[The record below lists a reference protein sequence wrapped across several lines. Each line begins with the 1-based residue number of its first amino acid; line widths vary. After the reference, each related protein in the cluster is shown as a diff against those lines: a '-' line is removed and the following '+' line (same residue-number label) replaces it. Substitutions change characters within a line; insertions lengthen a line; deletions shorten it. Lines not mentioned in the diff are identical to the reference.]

1 MERKRLVNRAN
12 TANGCRWRGQ
22 CRLREHEGPAGT
34 HLASRHRAGRFG
46 FSLVAGLSLMTASC
60 ADYEGDYEQSVQGY
74 LSGQPK
80 AAQPADGGAANTQ
93 TTTPAGGGSNGTISY
108 GSGSSDAGSSAG
120 SGAGA
125 GSPAGFQTIGSG
137 ASGVILPGQ

>member
-12 TANGCRWRGQ
+12 AANGFRWRGD
-22 CRLREHEGPAGT
+22 CRLREPEGAVSPQ
-34 HLASRHRAGRFG
+34 LANRHRAGRCGFG
-46 FSLVAGLSLMTASC
+46 LVAGLSLMMASC

-80 AAQPADGGAANTQ
+80 AAQPADGAAATTQ
-93 TTTPAGGGSNGTISY
+93 TTPPAGGGSNGTISY
-108 GSGSSDAGSSAG
+108 GSGANDAGSSSG
-120 SGAGA
+120 SGSGA

>member
-12 TANGCRWRGQ
+12 AGHRFGWRGD
-22 CRLREHEGPAGT
+22 CRLREHEGAASTRFT
-34 HLASRHRAGRFG
+34 HRQGAGRFG
-46 FSLVAGLSLMTASC
+46 LGVVAGLALMMASC

-80 AAQPADGGAANTQ
+80 AAQPADGAAATTQ

-108 GSGSSDAGSSAG
+108 GSGSSSEGSASG
-120 SGAGA
+120 SGS

>member
-12 TANGCRWRGQ
+12 AANGFRWRGD
-22 CRLREHEGPAGT
+22 CRLREHEGPAVT
-34 HLASRHRAGRFG
+34 QLANRDRAGRFG
-46 FSLVAGLSLMTASC
+46 FGLVAGLSLMIASC

-80 AAQPADGGAANTQ
+80 AAQPADSAAATTQ

-108 GSGSSDAGSSAG
+108 GSGSSDSGSSSG
-120 SGAGA
+120 SGS